1 MQGTK
6 SDPGV
11 IPRVVRVSGTS
22 TLSSYPPKRLQQG
35 IFEKRQYLQKYQ
47 ITLEVSYME
56 IYKDEVYDL
65 LVTRENVRASHSPV
79 NCISQKQ
86 KKKKKQAPK
95 LPVRENDSGM
105 VFVANLS
112 RIPISSVDEFDHI
125 YT

>member
-1 MQGTK
+1 
-6 SDPGV
+6 
-11 IPRVVRVSGTS
+11 
-22 TLSSYPPKRLQQG
+22 
-35 IFEKRQYLQKYQ
+35 
-47 ITLEVSYME
+47 ME

-65 LVTRENVRASHSPV
+65 LVTRENVRASHSPL
-79 NCISQKQ
+79 ISTHSN
-86 KKKKKQAPK
+86 KKQAPK

>member
-1 MQGTK
+1 
-6 SDPGV
+6 
-11 IPRVVRVSGTS
+11 
-22 TLSSYPPKRLQQG
+22 
-35 IFEKRQYLQKYQ
+35 
-47 ITLEVSYME
+47 ME

-65 LVTRENVRASHSPV
+65 LVTRENVR
-79 NCISQKQ
+79 NSQFVCYFNSRLQ
-86 KKKKKQAPK
+86 KKKKAPK

>member
-1 MQGTK
+1 
-6 SDPGV
+6 
-11 IPRVVRVSGTS
+11 
-22 TLSSYPPKRLQQG
+22 
-35 IFEKRQYLQKYQ
+35 
-47 ITLEVSYME
+47 ME

-65 LVTRENVRASHSPV
+65 LVTRENVRTSLLIRLLFKLTV
-79 NCISQKQ
+79 T
-86 KKKKKQAPK
+86 KKIKQAPK

>member
-1 MQGTK
+1 
-6 SDPGV
+6 
-11 IPRVVRVSGTS
+11 
-22 TLSSYPPKRLQQG
+22 
-35 IFEKRQYLQKYQ
+35 
-47 ITLEVSYME
+47 ME

-65 LVTRENVRASHSPV
+65 LVTRENVR
-79 NCISQKQ
+79 NSQFVCYFNSRLR
-86 KKKKKQAPK
+86 KKKQAPK

>member
-1 MQGTK
+1 
-6 SDPGV
+6 
-11 IPRVVRVSGTS
+11 
-22 TLSSYPPKRLQQG
+22 
-35 IFEKRQYLQKYQ
+35 
-47 ITLEVSYME
+47 ME

-65 LVTRENVRASHSPV
+65 LVTRENVSASHSPV
-79 NCISQKQ
+79 ILAHSNQKE
-86 KKKKKQAPK
+86 KKAPK